1 MFLIIMLVLLLIIS
15 HPVNSKLENLYKV
28 HQTILG
34 DISAQV
40 ARCVSNMIMIMIK
53 AYVGEK
59 KNINMQNH

>member
-40 ARCVSNMIMIMIK
+40 ARCVSNMIMIK